1 MLHELMNSIYS
12 LDINLS
18 ASTFYIFLLNCFAGS
33 KVKLECRVGAG
44 GKNPIFL
51 ENYFILKIYKKE
63 IWFLWSGSCL
73 MMLYISVKLH
83 ENIFNS
89 FQDTEQT
96 RFCVTSIC
104 HKIVSVL
111 YLENR

>member
-44 GKNPIFL
+44 GENPF
-51 ENYFILKIYKKE
+51 FWKI
-63 IWFLWSGSCL
+63 
-73 MMLYISVKLH
+73 IS
-83 ENIFNS
+83 
-89 FQDTEQT
+89 
-96 RFCVTSIC
+96 
-104 HKIVSVL
+104 
-111 YLENR
+111 Y